1 MQYDTTTLS
10 YNLFTKRICM
20 VALNIPSIGGLILLL
35 LIAYLLLAAPVG
47 NTRSLL
53 VTLINVILVA
63 LVAYLLLGW
72 FGLI

>member
-1 MQYDTTTLS
+1 MIGV
-10 YNLFTKRICM
+10 N
-20 VALNIPSIGGLILLL
+20 VPSIGGLILLL

-53 VTLINVILVA
+53 VTLINVVLVA
-63 LVAYLLLGW
+63 LVAYLLLSF